1 MGYLAAGLSGW
12 RVSFGLYLFLLLPPP
27 LQLNERIELRS

>member
-12 RVSFGLYLFLLLPPP
+12 RVSFGLYSFISP
-27 LQLNERIELRS
+27 QLNEHIELRS